1 MHVWKYLT
9 PLALMLPGSLVFAQ
23 PNVITLDQ
31 ATRIALERNI
41 NVVQAQ
47 NNADQAQSSVLSA
60 YGSYLPSLS
69 ADGGWGRR
77 QVKGP
82 LVIQGQTIP
91 GVSSPTT
98 TTSTIR
104 TTTWSAGLSAN
115 YTLFNGFAREGRFGA
130 ASSNADAAVDNSLRT
145 KQSIVYQTEADYF
158 TVLRNGQLVGVSQEN
173 LKRDSL
179 QLERIVESNRV
190 GSLSVADVYRQQSAV
205 AADEFDLITAQNN
218 YEQSKA
224 DLAALIG
231 LDVTQEYDFA
241 DSSIAAVVD
250 TAEMRATMQKYSDL
264 TGLMRRALD
273 ARPDYRSARQSLDA
287 SESQVTAAKGN
298 YYPAIAASAGY
309 AYNSEELSSLT
320 KYPTINWGIG
330 FSWTL
335 FDGFQTNQ
343 TVQLAIE
350 QKRNAEINLAQTER
364 TVNVDVKK
372 AVLNLD
378 AARKQCESAQK
389 GLVSATEDRKIA
401 EERYNLGAGTL
412 LDLLTANASLVQAEA
427 NKVNAAYGYLTAKR
441 NLEYVLGERTY

>member
-1 MHVWKYLT
+1 MHVWKFLT
-9 PLALMLPGSLVFAQ
+9 PLALMLPGSLAFAQ
-23 PNVITLDQ
+23 SNVITLDQ
-31 ATRIALERNI
+31 ATQIALERNI

-47 NNADQAQSSVLSA
+47 NNADQAQSGVLSA

-69 ADGGWGRR
+69 ADGGWTRR
-77 QVKGP
+77 QIKGP
-82 LVIQGQTIP
+82 LVISGQTIP
-91 GVSSPTT
+91 GVSASTT
-98 TTSTIR
+98 TTS
-104 TTTWSAGLSAN
+104 WSAGLSAN
-115 YTLFNGFAREGRFGA
+115 YTLFNGFTREGRFGA
-130 ASSNADAAVDNSLRT
+130 ASSTADAAVDNSLRT
-145 KQSIVYQTEADYF
+145 KQSIVYQTQADYF
-158 TVLRNGQLVGVSQEN
+158 NVLRNGQLVGVSQEN

-205 AADEFDLITAQNN
+205 AADEFDLITAQNT

-231 LDVTQEYDFA
+231 LDITQEYDFA
-241 DSSIAAVVD
+241 DSSIAGVVD
-250 TAEMRATMQKYSDL
+250 TAEMRATLQKYGDL
-264 TGLMRRALD
+264 TGLMKRALE
-273 ARPDYRSARQSLDA
+273 ARPDYRGAMKSLDA

-298 YYPAIAASAGY
+298 YYPAIGASAGY
-309 AYNSEELSSLT
+309 AYNSDELSSLT

-372 AVLNLD
+372 ALLALD